1 MKGSAVADS
10 RASEVDAP
18 GHNLGEYLRHPAEW
32 DLQSLK
38 AGAEAQYLGGD
49 VGRRADAGSAKCDRA
64 GLGLGGSDELL
75 QRLDAL
81 FGRHDGDVGRTAE
94 GGNGRKILGSIVGRI
109 GINRRRGHVRGG
121 MGH

>member
-49 VGRRADAGSAKCDRA
+49 VGRRADAGRAKCDRV

-75 QRLDAL
+75 QRVDAL
-81 FGRHDGDVGRTAE
+81 FGPHDGDVGRTAE
-94 GGNGRKILGSIVGRI
+94 GGSSRKVVAGVVCGI
-109 GINRRRGHVRGG
+109 G
-121 MGH
+121 